1 MDLATLIGFLF
12 GIFIVLASILTSG
25 GIGVFINI
33 PSIMITVGG
42 TMAGT
47 LAAYPLSDIL
57 GVMGVVQKAFFHKS
71 PSSTQV
77 ISKVIKFAVK
87 ARRDGI
93 LALEEEADSEKDA
106 FLKKGIQLAV
116 DGTAPDLLREILESE
131 ISNLEER
138 HKLGQSIFDTL
149 GMLSPAF
156 GMIGTLIGLV
166 QMLSTM
172 DDPSTIGPS
181 MAVALITTFYGAVM
195 ANLFFIP
202 ISIKLKNR
210 SKEEVSA
217 KEVMIEGVLSI
228 QSGDNPRV
236 VEERLKAF
244 LPPKLRDMPMEVE

>member
-1 MDLATLIGFLF
+1 MDLATLVGFLF
-12 GIFIVLASILTSG
+12 GIAVVIGSIVSAGDIA
-25 GIGVFINI
+25 IFINI
-33 PSIMITVGG
+33 PSILITVGG

-47 LAAYPLSDIL
+47 LAAYALSDIL

-71 PSSTQV
+71 PSSIQV
-77 ISKVIKFAVK
+77 ITKIIKFAVK

-93 LALEEEADSEKDA
+93 LALEEEAETEKDA
-106 FLKKGIQLAV
+106 FLRKGIQLAV

-131 ISNLEER
+131 INNLEER

-149 GMLSPAF
+149 GMLAPAF

-166 QMLSTM
+166 LMLSTM
-172 DDPSTIGPS
+172 SDPSTIGPS
-181 MAVALITTFYGAVM
+181 MAVALITTFYGAVL

-210 SKEEVSA
+210 SKEEISA

-236 VEERLKAF
+236 VEEKLKAF